1 MSDLPLLCPSP
12 SLSLNDAAKL
22 NQSFGLNKYFAE
34 KLKNNFIKMA
44 NLQKIKDLSKAQNI
58 PLKSI
63 AEQIGITEVG
73 LHKMIREETMS
84 VVRLEQI
91 ARIFNANI
99 CVFFDTDIQCGHFEQ
114 YNATAERA
122 IAANKIGKVDQ
133 RNMPPK
139 SSSNQSDLEAQVI
152 KLQGELL
159 EAKDEII
166 KLMKGQKK

>member
-1 MSDLPLLCPSP
+1 
-12 SLSLNDAAKL
+12 
-22 NQSFGLNKYFAE
+22 
-34 KLKNNFIKMA
+34 MA
-44 NLQKIKDLSKAQNI
+44 NLQKIKKLSKARSI
-58 PLKSI
+58 SLKSI
-63 AEQIGITEVG
+63 AEHVGISEQG

-84 VVRLEQI
+84 AVILEQI
-91 ARIFNANI
+91 ACLLKVNV
-99 CVFFDTDIQCGHFEQ
+99 CVFFNRERVCEHYEQ
-114 YNATAERA
+114 YNANAERA
-122 IAANKIGKVDQ
+122 IAAKKISKVDQ

>member
-1 MSDLPLLCPSP
+1 
-12 SLSLNDAAKL
+12 
-22 NQSFGLNKYFAE
+22 
-34 KLKNNFIKMA
+34 MA
-44 NLQKIKDLSKAQNI
+44 NLQKIKDLSKTQNI

-166 KLMKGQKK
+166 KLMKVQKK